1 MKLRDN
7 IIFFISINIWGIYLL
22 YTLVSTIIQ
31 FNNVHHIKWSQAENH
46 SKFYSS
52 LRSTTKT
59 YSFVKDNKRI
69 SRKYPGIWEGVHTW
83 FWGINKDAR
92 TVDISFYV
100 FDDDFKDVSNKQ
112 IKYRKDVFGGKL
124 NELESIPFMGLRDVN
139 KKPSN
144 ISLFLDIW
152 KYKYE
157 WWVFIP
163 FMLLPHFLILIIKK
177 LKINIL
183 TSSDKSGKI
192 SKINHYL
199 FVFLIIITITNFLA

>member
-1 MKLRDN
+1 M
-7 IIFFISINIWGIYLL
+7 
-22 YTLVSTIIQ
+22 VSTIIQ
-31 FNNVHHIKWSQAENH
+31 FNNVHHIKWSKAENH